1 MLRRKRRKKKVRN
14 TTYNINCSIVIVL
27 AVCLSVCSKN
37 CCQLRIIIAYSIS
50 FSIIRFFFLCSFA
63 LRSQRITSSSIHSYN
78 SFIHPFIHSF
88 IHSLIGGTMHTCH
101 LRHTH
106 DIVQSYLLLLF
117 FFFFFVFSCL
127 VFYSFVFFSYLCAYV
142 CSIVIENLYKTRI
155 NIYIYIANTHTNIV
169 TSTYMSII
177 FYHLLFLKYLS
188 RFYSLI
194 LYTISFLLL
203 SMHHDR

>member
-1 MLRRKRRKKKVRN
+1 VYMLRRKRRKKKVRN

-117 FFFFFVFSCL
+117 FFFFVFSCL

-155 NIYIYIANTHTNIV
+155 NIYIYCEY
-169 TSTYMSII
+169 TYQYCHIYLYVYNFLSPFILKVFI
-177 FYHLLFLKYLS
+177 SLLFIDFIYN
-188 RFYSLI
+188 FF
-194 LYTISFLLL
+194 SFIIDA
-203 SMHHDR
+203 S